1 LVATL
6 KKKLTED
13 LANEAELKKKKALVG
28 ALKKLFEVIQKF
40 DAALL
45 EKNDPKAALQIAKDA
60 KKDAELK
67 PLETYV
73 SAMND
78 VMEAYDD
85 PAQFEQDIMIRLIGQ
100 KIELE
105 TISGIQKGKV
115 IKVQDSAI
123 ALEMADAGFVAVKTI
138 KIATLTEAQRKKLF
152 PPYVPQTDA
161 QRIAL
166 CYSRLVKGTQDYKGA
181 LALIELA
188 PLFPL
193 AAHCRQLA
201 NKARETQENAMAE
214 AAAPVLWAEINTRA
228 SQAKFA
234 EADVKTLR
242 ERVGRFDKEF
252 GKTQFAAT
260 NKDKLDAVKAKI
272 IKLTATNMVV
282 NGDFESGT
290 FDGWKKTGG
299 TNSGKITTDF
309 GHGKYSL
316 IGHIQPDYNTTLTQ
330 ALTLEPQAEY
340 RVSCW
345 IRHGR
350 GSLDMA
356 ANSGL
361 YIIEGEGD
369 RRDEDTHRIRFA
381 PKARVNEWVQVEMHF
396 TPQVANC
403 RVEVFMRQR
412 SKADDHYIMYLD
424 DVEVVRVL
432 K

>member
-1 LVATL
+1 MTTTTFAALGVAEPLLRALAAAQHHTPTPIQAQAIPVLLAGKDVLGIAQTGGGEIRRTGDHRPGFVLTKTGRDENVDFGVEFPRRMRAQFDPPRCHIGDKLPDALFHVAT
-6 KKKLTED
+6 
-13 LANEAELKKKKALVG
+13 
-28 ALKKLFEVIQKF
+28 
-40 DAALL
+40 
-45 EKNDPKAALQIAKDA
+45 
-60 KKDAELK
+60 
-67 PLETYV
+67 
-73 SAMND
+73 
-78 VMEAYDD
+78 
-85 PAQFEQDIMIRLIGQ
+85 IR
-100 KIELE
+100 
-105 TISGIQKGKV
+105 
-115 IKVQDSAI
+115 
-123 ALEMADAGFVAVKTI
+123 
-138 KIATLTEAQRKKLF
+138 
-152 PPYVPQTDA
+152 
-161 QRIAL
+161 
-166 CYSRLVKGTQDYKGA
+166 CRLHILD
-181 LALIELA
+181 E
-188 PLFPL
+188 L